1 MPSQFSSPPPRAPR
15 SPAGRSPR
23 PIHTQAC
30 VVDTPPLPQ
39 WEMLTSPYTS
49 MTRSNRHVLSP
60 HRAAPAPPVP
70 PLPSSPAMYGTVGSP
85 SPSPSMISSSSPIVR
100 STSSSSSTSTAS
112 SSSSQR
118 VSTPPPPIR
127 SRRSSKT
134 SSKLLPALP
143 LSINT
148 GLDSLSS
155 LSSSPC
161 PSPASAKSK
170 RLAVNYSADPVAT
183 EGLGISIPDD
193 VQIVV
198 SREGRRSR
206 AISVSMGSSPHHMP
220 VPKLDMSCLPTP
232 PTTSSHSPCIDRAIS
247 RSPSRQLI
255 TPLAVVGTTP
265 PRPARRASSVY
276 PSPSSASASTA
287 KRSPL
292 LAPRPISLAPHS
304 DLLPPPNTFARSVSP
319 SGESISTITVS
330 TASTPRPFVSEA
342 SSSKPVAT
350 VPDSSSALSLALN
363 DFSTPMGGRKRDSAQ
378 RRLSALRG
386 LVANLDFNQPWSIT
400 DNNSEEH
407 LFSPEPQLDNSD
419 PGSFIWAYGGDSEDS
434 HESDQSAEETEESFI
449 LSSSSEEGLSSPVQQ
464 ISLPLPF
471 IRDDRPKGIIEPDI
485 AESHGWPEPKSTAYE
500 KPEPISANAI
510 DCLPLRA
517 DVTPVRR
524 TSGPRKQPSS
534 TPPRRPKPFRSSS
547 DMLSRTP
554 EPPRPASRAR
564 REVFDVASSGYSKCL
579 EPASPVLPVTPT
591 STWRSSLATDDTYS
605 RLMQTH
611 GPMEV
616 KRQEIIWE
624 MCETEHAFIKSMRT
638 VLRLFATPLKTP
650 QGRWIDGIPG
660 KITDLFDSL
669 ECIVHAHGIVSTSE
683 RDMRRRS
690 DVLNVSA
697 FVAMFRGWV
706 HRLEVHEWYLIKFE
720 SVVALV
726 EENVRDPDSVFG
738 EFVRMQMKEEVLG
751 AMSLGSM
758 LLKPVQRLTKYPL
771 FLKRLL
777 DATPHPHHAHP
788 EILALLSTTESIIL
802 TLQATKAKE
811 EDFEQLQAF
820 EPRLIG
826 LPEGF
831 SLVVRGRKLLGQGQ
845 VVRVPPSKDLSTAL
859 GTRARAGSLHSSR
872 GSISSTFSSS
882 APSTASSVSP
892 WDFSA
897 SATPSRTS
905 AFSVSSHGSSF
916 CSGPPSRSNS
926 MSKPSPSFSN
936 ISSFSSPSRPSV
948 TRSPSSTSSF
958 LDSSRPS
965 TPSSSKGKR
974 KEDVLTILVFDDLV
988 ILGSVIQERGGLFGV
1003 SAGKR
1008 KGQSLM
1014 RVLPESQGGIGK
1026 VAEIKDWSGWNGYS
1040 NLFTVT
1046 IVPISH
1052 SSRNPMTPITTA
1064 FSLPN
1069 PSLSTSP
1076 SLRSLKPSLSSN
1088 SLSSGMNLTCPTLNS
1103 LTGFLSMLSQVST
1116 SGMGVARG
1124 SEYVDGEQS
1133 ERYADARVHSQ
1144 VGSHE
1149 HEHEYNLDEKEI
1161 LEEEEDDLECA
1172 DESLHAVEGEWTGYA
1187 T

>member
-1 MPSQFSSPPPRAPR
+1 MPSQFSSPPLRAPR
-15 SPAGRSPR
+15 SPGGRSPV
-23 PIHTQAC
+23 PIHSQAYAIE
-30 VVDTPPLPQ
+30 TPPLPQ

-70 PLPSSPAMYGTVGSP
+70 PLPSSPAMYGTAGSP
-85 SPSPSMISSSSPIVR
+85 LPSPAMISSSSPIVR
-100 STSSSSSTSTAS
+100 STSSSSSASTAS
-112 SSSSQR
+112 SSSTTSQR

-127 SRRSSKT
+127 NRRASKT

-148 GLDSLSS
+148 GSDPLLS
-155 LSSSPC
+155 LSSSPA

-170 RLAVNYSADPVAT
+170 RLAVDYSASGAT
-183 EGLGISIPDD
+183 EGLGIRIPDD

-206 AISVSMGSSPHHMP
+206 AVSVSMGSSPCSTP

-232 PTTSSHSPCIDRAIS
+232 PITSSHSPSVERAIS
-247 RSPSRQLI
+247 RSPNRQLI
-255 TPLAVVGTTP
+255 TPLAVVGATP

-276 PSPSSASASTA
+276 PSPASTSLSTA
-287 KRSPL
+287 KKSPL

-304 DLLPPPNTFARSVSP
+304 DLLPPPNTYARSLSP

-330 TASTPRPFVSEA
+330 PASTPRPVVSEVN
-342 SSSKPVAT
+342 SSKPANT
-350 VPDSSSALSLALN
+350 IPDSSSALALAID

-400 DNNSEEH
+400 DINSEEN
-407 LFSPEPQLDNSD
+407 LFSPEPQLDSD
-419 PGSFIWAYGGDSEDS
+419 QGSFIWACGGDSEDS
-434 HESDQSAEETEESFI
+434 HESDQSTEESFI
-449 LSSSSEEGLSSPVQQ
+449 MTSSSEEALSSPVHQ

-471 IRDDRPKGIIEPDI
+471 VREDQHKGIIEPDI
-485 AESHGWPEPKSTAYE
+485 AESHGWPEPKSIPHHE
-500 KPEPISANAI
+500 PEPLSASAI
-510 DCLPLRA
+510 EYSPLRA
-517 DVTPVRR
+517 DVASVRQNP
-524 TSGPRKQPSS
+524 GPRKQSSS
-534 TPPRRPKPFRSSS
+534 TPPRRPRPFRASS
-547 DMLSRTP
+547 DLLSRTP

-564 REVFDVASSGYSKCL
+564 REVFDVASSGYSKCF
-579 EPASPVLPVTPT
+579 EPASPLLPVTPT
-591 STWRSSLATDDTYS
+591 STWRSSLATDETYS
-605 RLMQTH
+605 RLMQTY

-690 DVLNVSA
+690 DVLDVSA
-697 FVAMFRGWV
+697 FVGMFKGWV

-845 VVRVPPSKDLSTAL
+845 VLRVPPSKDLSAVL
-859 GTRARAGSLHSSR
+859 GSRARAGSLHSSR
-872 GSISSTFSSS
+872 GSISSSFSSS
-882 APSTASSVSP
+882 APSTASSISP

-897 SATPSRTS
+897 SLTPSRTS
-905 AFSVSSHGSSF
+905 AFSVSSNGSSLY
-916 CSGPPSRSNS
+916 SGPPSRSNS
-926 MSKPSPSFSN
+926 ITKPSPSFSA

-958 LDSSRPS
+958 VDSPRPS

-974 KEDVLTILVFDDLV
+974 KEDVLTMLIFDDLV
-988 ILGSVIQERGGLFGV
+988 ILGSVVQERGGLFGV
-1003 SAGKR
+1003 TSGKK
-1008 KGQSLM
+1008 KGQSML
-1014 RVLPESQGGIGK
+1014 RVLPESEGGIGK
-1026 VAEIKDWSGWNGYS
+1026 VAEIKDWSGWNGHS
-1040 NLFTVT
+1040 NLLIVT
-1046 IVPISH
+1046 ILPISH
-1052 SSRNPMTPITTA
+1052 SARKPMAPITTA

-1088 SLSSGMNLTCPTLNS
+1088 SLSNGLNLTCPTLNS
-1103 LTGFLSMLSQVST
+1103 LSGFLGMLGQVST
-1116 SGMGVARG
+1116 AGMGVARG
-1124 SEYVDGEQS
+1124 SEYVDGDQS
-1133 ERYADARVHSQ
+1133 ERYEEAKLHSQ
-1144 VGSHE
+1144 VGSHDYE
-1149 HEHEYNLDEKEI
+1149 HDLDEKEI
-1161 LEEEEDDLECA
+1161 LEEEEDDSDSEK
-1172 DESLHAVEGEWTGYA
+1172 ESSHVVEGEWTGYA

>member
-1 MPSQFSSPPPRAPR
+1 MPSQFSSPPLRAPR
-15 SPAGRSPR
+15 SPGGRSPL
-23 PIHTQAC
+23 PAHTQVYAQATE
-30 VVDTPPLPQ
+30 TPPLPQ

-85 SPSPSMISSSSPIVR
+85 SPSPSMISSSSPIIR
-100 STSSSSSTSTAS
+100 STSSSSSASTAS
-112 SSSSQR
+112 SSSTTSQR

-127 SRRSSKT
+127 NRRVSKT

-148 GLDSLSS
+148 GSESLSS

-161 PSPASAKSK
+161 PSPARSK
-170 RLAVNYSADPVAT
+170 RLAVNYSATAVAT

-193 VQIVV
+193 VQIAV

-206 AISVSMGSSPHHMP
+206 AVSVSMGSSPCPTP

-232 PTTSSHSPCIDRAIS
+232 PVS
-247 RSPSRQLI
+247 RSPSVERSMSRSPNRQLI
-255 TPLAVVGTTP
+255 TPLAVVGATP

-276 PSPSSASASTA
+276 PSPATASTSLA

-292 LAPRPISLAPHS
+292 LAPRPISLTPHS
-304 DLLPPPNTFARSVSP
+304 DLLPPPNTYARSVSP

-330 TASTPRPFVSEA
+330 PASTPRPFISEA
-342 SSSKPVAT
+342 SSSKPPAAT
-350 VPDSSSALSLALN
+350 IPDSSSALAMAIE

-386 LVANLDFNQPWSIT
+386 LVANLDFNQPWSVT
-400 DNNSEEH
+400 DNNSEEN
-407 LFSPEPQLDNSD
+407 LFSPEPQLDSD
-419 PGSFIWAYGGDSEDS
+419 QGSFIWACGGDSEDS
-434 HESDQSAEETEESFI
+434 HESDQSTEESFI
-449 LSSSSEEGLSSPVQQ
+449 MSSSSEEALSSPVHQ

-471 IRDDRPKGIIEPDI
+471 IREIRPKGIIEPDI
-485 AESHGWPEPKSTAYE
+485 AESHGWPEPKSALHE
-500 KPEPISANAI
+500 EPEPLSAHVTT
-510 DCLPLRA
+510 DVDTVHTPLR
-517 DVTPVRR
+517 RN
-524 TSGPRKQPSS
+524 SGSRKQPSS
-534 TPPRRPKPFRSSS
+534 TPPRRPRPFRSSS
-547 DMLSRTP
+547 DLLSKTP

-564 REVFDVASSGYSKCL
+564 REVFDVASSGYSKCF
-579 EPASPVLPVTPT
+579 EPASPLLPVTPT
-591 STWRSSLATDDTYS
+591 STWRSSLATDETYS
-605 RLMQTH
+605 RLMQAY
-611 GPMEV
+611 GAMEV

-690 DVLNVSA
+690 DVLDVSA
-697 FVAMFRGWV
+697 FVAMFKGWV

-788 EILALLSTTESIIL
+788 EVLALLSTTESIIL

-845 VVRVPPSKDLSTAL
+845 VVRVPPSRDLSAAL
-859 GTRARAGSLHSSR
+859 GNRARAGSLHSSR

-897 SATPSRTS
+897 SLTPSRTS
-905 AFSVSSHGSSF
+905 AFSVSSNGSSY

-926 MSKPSPSFSN
+926 ITKPSPSFSA
-936 ISSFSSPSRPSV
+936 IASFSSPSRPSV

-958 LDSSRPS
+958 MDSSRPS
-965 TPSSSKGKR
+965 TPSSGKSRR
-974 KEDVLTILVFDDLV
+974 KEEVLTMLIFDDLV
-988 ILGSVIQERGGLFGV
+988 ILGSVVQEKGGLFGV
-1003 SAGKR
+1003 SAGKK
-1008 KGQSLM
+1008 KGQSMM
-1014 RVLPESQGGIGK
+1014 RVLPESEGGIGK
-1026 VAEIKDWSGWNGYS
+1026 VAEIKDWSGWNGHS
-1040 NLFTVT
+1040 NLFTMT

-1052 SSRNPMTPITTA
+1052 SPRNPMASVTTA

-1088 SLSSGMNLTCPTLNS
+1088 SLSTGLNLTCPTLNS
-1103 LTGFLSMLSQVST
+1103 LTGFLGMLGQVST

-1124 SEYVDGEQS
+1124 SEYVDGEQCD
-1133 ERYADARVHSQ
+1133 RYDQGRVHSQ
-1144 VGSHE
+1144 AGSQE
-1149 HEHEYNLDEKEI
+1149 HDHDLDEKEI
-1161 LEEEEDDLECA
+1161 LEEDEDELDGGLE
-1172 DESLHAVEGEWTGYA
+1172 SSGEWTGYA